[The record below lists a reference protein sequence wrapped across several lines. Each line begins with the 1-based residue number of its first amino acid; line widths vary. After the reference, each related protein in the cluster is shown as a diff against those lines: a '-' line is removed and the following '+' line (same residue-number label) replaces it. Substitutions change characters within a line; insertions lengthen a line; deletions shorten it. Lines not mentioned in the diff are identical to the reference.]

1 MIVGLILHKQ
11 FCPLKIPQILSSHL
25 TFNFLSSLRVPIK
38 PLLFLKIFQF
48 APFTDPSP
56 KKNEFFF
63 SFFFATWTTNYCDAW
78 QLPVFLC
85 LLGDFSRELSWIS
98 RDSGFFLPP
107 SLSKECHLFLFPLSK
122 SFRKHGFFL
131 SFWKRFI
138 WSLFNFPGWGG
149 GIWTGFGS
157 GSGEFEHLYY
167 YMTNFCNLIGL
178 EQWYFSLIWNTYMW
192 KLQPFCR

>member
-38 PLLFLKIFQF
+38 SLLFLKISQF
-48 APFTDPSP
+48 APPTDPSP

-63 SFFFATWTTNYCDAW
+63 IYFFFFATWTTNYCDAW
-78 QLPVFLC
+78 QFPVFLC

-107 SLSKECHLFLFPLSK
+107 SLSKECHLFLFPLA
-122 SFRKHGFFL
+122 RALENTGFF
-131 SFWKRFI
+131 KV
-138 WSLFNFPGWGG
+138 
-149 GIWTGFGS
+149 
-157 GSGEFEHLYY
+157 FEKDSYDL
-167 YMTNFCNLIGL
+167 
-178 EQWYFSLIWNTYMW
+178 SLISPGGDGTFERVLARGVGNLNTYTTTW
-192 KLQPFCR
+192 QISAIWLA